1 MGRRKKD
8 TTPDLFVD
16 EDNKKPAAGPKT
28 AKSQKAAKG
37 ENGDADRFN
46 PSGAVQSSRHTP
58 CAVVFPSLLAFIR
71 AHSWLKWFLPF
82 QLFAFIRG

>member
-46 PSGAVQSSRHTP
+46 PSGAIQSS
-58 CAVVFPSLLAFIR
+58 
-71 AHSWLKWFLPF
+71 
-82 QLFAFIRG
+82 